1 MFQLV
6 QNFVPEW
13 NPTAFLSDYEIGA
26 IEAIREI
33 MPGINTYGCLFHFCQ
48 SIYRQIQMLPNLN
61 ALFRDDDDV
70 KAKIKSLFSL
80 AFLDVPF
87 VYEHFCLLMKTFP
100 EIEEVESTIIILY
113 NEFSIKFRANQI
125 FCPKLDRM

>member
-1 MFQLV
+1 
-6 QNFVPEW
+6 
-13 NPTAFLSDYEIGA
+13 
-26 IEAIREI
+26 
-33 MPGINTYGCLFHFCQ
+33 
-48 SIYRQIQMLPNLN
+48 MLPNLN

-100 EIEEVESTIIILY
+100 EIPLSVW
-113 NEFSIKFRANQI
+113 I
-125 FCPKLDRM
+125 FGMFQHGK